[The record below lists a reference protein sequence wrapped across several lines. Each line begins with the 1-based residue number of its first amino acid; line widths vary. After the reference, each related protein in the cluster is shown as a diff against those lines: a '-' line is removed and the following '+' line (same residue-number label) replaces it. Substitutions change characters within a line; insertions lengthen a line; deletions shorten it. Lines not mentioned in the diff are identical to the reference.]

1 MLCGAN
7 VLLLIPYVVLLLLPL
22 SFLLGVGAPSLSHS
36 GIIIV
41 KSCSAGGFFMFN
53 YIHINNKAV
62 LLVVAQLSTILLYTT
77 GCFGLRRVGACAC
90 VSALAPLN
98 CTSQAALVGLLRR
111 S

>member
-41 KSCSAGGFFMFN
+41 KSCSAGLLVIN

-62 LLVVAQLSTILLYTT
+62 LLVVAQLGTILLYTT

-98 CTSQAALVGLLRR
+98 CTSHKLRW
-111 S
+111 SGC